1 MKIAKMKIP
10 KQTVVWFG
18 LYRKFRCFGSMMR
31 ELCGIWP
38 DKAEAEAA
46 ISKKLEE
53 CPFYECTDFFIEEV
67 DVTMRAW
74 IP

>member
-1 MKIAKMKIP
+1 MKIP
-10 KQTVVWFG
+10 RKTVVWYG
-18 LYRKFRCFGSMMR
+18 LYRKFMCFGGMMR
-31 ELCGIWP
+31 ELCGIWS

-46 ISKKLEE
+46 ISTQLEK
-53 CPFYECTDFFIEEV
+53 CPFYERSDFFVEKV